1 MNLKILILP
10 GDGIGTE
17 VTRAAV
23 EVLKAVAKKFG
34 HTLEL
39 TEGLIGGIAIHKT
52 GTPLP
57 EETLKKALAADAT
70 LMGAVGLPEFDNA
83 PPDKRPE
90 ARLAR
95 HPRACWTSSRICA
108 RCARTRR

>member
-10 GDGIGTE
+10 GDGIGAE
-17 VTRAAV
+17 VTSAAV

-39 TEGLIGGIAIHKT
+39 SEGLIGGIAIHKT

-57 EETLKKALAADAT
+57 EDTSKSSLAADAT
-70 LMGAVGLPEFDNA
+70 LMGAVGLA
-83 PPDKRPE
+83 GVR
-90 ARLAR
+90 
-95 HPRACWTSSRICA
+95 
-108 RCARTRR
+108 